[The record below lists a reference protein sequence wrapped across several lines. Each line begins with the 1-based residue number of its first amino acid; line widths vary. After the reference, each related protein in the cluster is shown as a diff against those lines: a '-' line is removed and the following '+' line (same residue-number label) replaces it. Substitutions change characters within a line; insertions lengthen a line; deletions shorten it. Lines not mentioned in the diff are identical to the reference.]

1 VCVVWTLAFAVKF
14 VASFFG
20 DNIYSLNVTKDTG
33 FLGAAYLA
41 LFTMITEIFP
51 LFLVVDGS
59 FVKVFSGEHLE
70 IDDDPD
76 TSLLIGGQDQEIGQ
90 SNDTKEKADSQ
101 AGKVDFDS
109 DKKSMHPLLNSANG
123 SFVNPK

>member
-1 VCVVWTLAFAVKF
+1 VRKLAIVCVVWTIAFAVKF

-59 FVKVFSGEHLE
+59 FIKVFSGEHLE
-70 IDDDPD
+70 IDDDRD
-76 TSLLIGGQDQEIGQ
+76 TSLLIGGQD
-90 SNDTKEKADSQ
+90 
-101 AGKVDFDS
+101 
-109 DKKSMHPLLNSANG
+109 
-123 SFVNPK
+123 